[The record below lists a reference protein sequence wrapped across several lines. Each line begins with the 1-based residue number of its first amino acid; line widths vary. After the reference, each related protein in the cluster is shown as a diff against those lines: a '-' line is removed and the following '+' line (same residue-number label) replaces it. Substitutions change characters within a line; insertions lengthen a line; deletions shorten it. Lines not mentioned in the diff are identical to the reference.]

1 MIAKQ
6 ILSASTQ
13 RNVLRPV
20 WRIVIPMSGCKGLI
34 VLQKYSIVLEKK
46 IIASS
51 DMNLCI
57 FQNFLNKFQRA
68 EDAMEYTRKTA
79 AESASAIVSQ
89 SQSESLLE
97 WFKLSD
103 WLYKTKA
110 VKSVKPLEFTIC
122 DSLQTKIVRQVEF
135 NSFA

>member
-1 MIAKQ
+1 
-6 ILSASTQ
+6 
-13 RNVLRPV
+13 
-20 WRIVIPMSGCKGLI
+20 
-34 VLQKYSIVLEKK
+34 
-46 IIASS
+46 
-51 DMNLCI
+51 MNLCI

-135 NSFA
+135 NSFAWSF